1 MVIMSNMNLSQ
12 SADSGTLD
20 LSQGEELL
28 YSSDFA
34 VVTNLRILVPN
45 LGNKRAQQL
54 FSDWQEARID
64 ESMPPQLKNGGK
76 QGKREFGARLTL
88 IGIGL
93 VLLQILPFYVIDQ
106 NLVGMLG
113 RFFEVIYFLVSMFC
127 LTVGVYFAVGSY
139 LTRGPHTTALF
150 VLPGGKKDLI
160 ALFPGWDSEEAE
172 KMARIYRRTR
182 RTL

>member
-20 LSQGEELL
+20 LSQGEEFL

-34 VVTNLRILVPN
+34 VLTNLRILVPN

-76 QGKREFGARLTL
+76 QG
-88 IGIGL
+88 
-93 VLLQILPFYVIDQ
+93 
-106 NLVGMLG
+106 
-113 RFFEVIYFLVSMFC
+113 
-127 LTVGVYFAVGSY
+127 
-139 LTRGPHTTALF
+139 
-150 VLPGGKKDLI
+150 
-160 ALFPGWDSEEAE
+160 
-172 KMARIYRRTR
+172 
-182 RTL
+182 